1 MRMGTRGGRC
11 VSILPFLKSNVR
23 ILSQWIVELEAASD
37 LTHRDQLHVAILVDP
52 LAVDGDQ

>member
-1 MRMGTRGGRC
+1 
-11 VSILPFLKSNVR
+11 LPFLKSNVR